1 VSTMDDVAR
10 HAGVSGSTVSHVLN
24 DTRHVSAATRAR
36 VEAAVRELGYRNNL
50 NARALAAG
58 KTFTVGL
65 ATSALQTP
73 YFGAIVNA
81 MEKRLSDA
89 GYILIVGDSN
99 DHGPTERRIIDALLS
114 RRVDGIFVTPAID
127 SEHTTIP
134 QIVATRTPFV
144 LIDRNLDFDCDQITP
159 ENTDS
164 AFLLTNHL
172 IELGHRRVAVLRGL
186 MGIGSS
192 PERFQG
198 YLDALAANGIPFD
211 PALVLN
217 GEGHRDDAERE
228 VKRLFSQSDHPT
240 ALVALNNSMTIGALE
255 ALRDLRLTIPT
266 DVAFVSYDHFDWSE
280 LIEPRLTSIAQ
291 DVELMGTTAVDLLLR
306 RIDGDDSPSQRV
318 KIATTFQH
326 RNSCGCGLG

>member
-1 VSTMDDVAR
+1 MDDVAR
-10 HAGVSGSTVSHVLN
+10 RAGVSGSTVSHVLN
-24 DTRHVSAATRAR
+24 GTRNVSASTRSR
-36 VEAAVRELGYRNNL
+36 VEAAVRDLGYRNNL

-73 YFGAIVNA
+73 YFGAVVNA
-81 MEKRLSDA
+81 MEKRLSEA
-89 GYILIVGDSN
+89 GYMLMVGDSN
-99 DHGPTERRIIDALLS
+99 DDGPTERRIIDALLS
-114 RRVDGIFVTPAID
+114 RRVDGIVVTPAID

-134 QIVATRTPFV
+134 QIVAAGTPFV
-144 LIDRNLDFDCDQITP
+144 LVDRNLDLDCDQITP
-159 ENTDS
+159 ENTES

-172 IELGHRRVAVLRGL
+172 IEIGNRRVAVLRGL
-186 MGIGSS
+186 MGIASS

-198 YLDALAANGIPFD
+198 YLDALQANGIPFD
-211 PALVLN
+211 PSLVLD

-228 VKRLFSQSDHPT
+228 VRRLFSQPGYPT

-255 ALRDLRLTIPT
+255 GLRDLGLAIPT

-280 LIEPRLTSIAQ
+280 LIQPRLTSIAQ
-291 DVELMGTTAVDLLLR
+291 NVELMATTAVDLLLR
-306 RIDGDDSPSQRV
+306 RIDGDDSPFERI

-326 RNSCGCGLG
+326 RNSCGCGTT

>member
-1 VSTMDDVAR
+1 MDDVAR

-24 DTRHVSAATRAR
+24 GTRPVSASTRTR
-36 VEAAVRELGYRNNL
+36 VEEAIRALGYRNNL

-81 MEKRLSDA
+81 MEKRLSGA
-89 GYILIVGDSN
+89 GYMLMVGDSN
-99 DHGPTERRIIDALLS
+99 DDGPTERRIIDALLS
-114 RRVDGIFVTPAID
+114 RRVDGIIVTPAID

-134 QIVATRTPFV
+134 QIVAAGTPFV
-144 LIDRNLDFDCDQITP
+144 LVDRNLPLDCDQITP
-159 ENTDS
+159 ENTES

-172 IELGHRRVAVLRGL
+172 LALGHRRVAVLRGL

-192 PERFQG
+192 PERYQG
-198 YLDALAANGIPFD
+198 YLNALAANGVPLDESI
-211 PALVLN
+211 VLN
-217 GEGHRDDAERE
+217 GQGHRDDAERE
-228 VKRLFSQSDHPT
+228 VRRVFAGPDHPT

-255 ALRDLRLTIPT
+255 ALVGLDLSIPN

-280 LIEPRLTSIAQ
+280 LIRPKLTSIAQ
-291 DVELMGTTAVDLLLR
+291 NVELMAETAVELLLR
-306 RIDGDDSPSQRV
+306 RIDGDTSPAQRV
-318 KIATTFQH
+318 TIATTFQH
-326 RNSCGCGLG
+326 RNSCGCGLD

>member
-1 VSTMDDVAR
+1 MDDVAR

-24 DTRHVSAATRAR
+24 GTRHVSTSTRTR
-36 VEAAVRELGYRNNL
+36 VEAAIEALGYRNNL

-81 MEKRLSDA
+81 MEKRLSEA
-89 GYILIVGDSN
+89 GYMLMVGDSN
-99 DHGPTERRIIDALLS
+99 DDGLAEHRIIDALLS
-114 RRVDGIFVTPAID
+114 RRVDGIIVTPAID

-134 QIVATRTPFV
+134 QIIAARTPFV
-144 LIDRNLDFDCDQITP
+144 LIDRNLDLDCDQITP
-159 ENTDS
+159 ENTES
-164 AFLLTNHL
+164 AYLLTNHL

-192 PERFQG
+192 PERYQG
-198 YLDALAANGIPFD
+198 YANALAANGIPLD
-211 PALVLN
+211 ESLVLN

-228 VKRLFSQSDHPT
+228 VRRLFAGPDHPT

-255 ALRDLRLTIPT
+255 ALGALDLSIPD

-280 LIEPRLTSIAQ
+280 LIRPRLTSIAQ
-291 DVELMGTTAVDLLLR
+291 NVELMAETAVELLLKR
-306 RIDGDDSPSQRV
+306 MNGDTSPSQRIQ
-318 KIATTFQH
+318 IATTFQH
-326 RNSCGCGLG
+326 RNSCGCGLD